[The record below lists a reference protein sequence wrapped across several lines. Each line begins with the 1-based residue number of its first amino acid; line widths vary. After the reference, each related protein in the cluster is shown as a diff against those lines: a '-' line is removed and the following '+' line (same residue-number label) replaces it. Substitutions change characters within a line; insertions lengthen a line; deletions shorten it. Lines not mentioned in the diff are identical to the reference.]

1 MSAAD
6 LLELGRRGRA
16 DALAQQAER
25 ARAAAGWDAAAALE
39 LAAAWL
45 LAGDPRQAD
54 LAFLEADQLAP
65 SLALVPD
72 PWGLWPAPPAT
83 ASAPDPAGQQRL
95 RALAERYRSWRQP
108 DAQAL
113 WQQLLPQLQA
123 DWRGALEPS
132 LLDQLLILG
141 RASALPGAPPLQPP
155 LEDALVGL
163 VSDAEIAAEPAT
175 SNRFWQLMARIR
187 PHWGLARIRAA
198 DLALARGELE
208 ASGRWLADP
217 PAEALANPWFHD
229 VAARQAVAR
238 SDVDAALDA
247 WAEAIRIAQADAA
260 AASLAEIFEMR
271 RREARRGPGVLQV
284 RSLANRGEPAAAL
297 ALLERL
303 LADDPQWQPLR
314 SLREQLQQPSQ
325 QAPQQSSQQAPQPQ
339 IKPHPKLEATPVPA
353 APAAQGAA
361 GFEALLERAAARLQ
375 ALGAGV
381 PAPAAAEPPADLD
394 ALAGQLRAFERRLSD
409 YEARF
414 ALA

>member
-1 MSAAD
+1 MGCLSFAD
-6 LLELGRRGRA
+6 LLELGRRGRGA
-16 DALAQQAER
+16 ELAAAAEQAR
-25 ARAAAGWDAAAALE
+25 GDAGWDAAAALE

-45 LAGDPRQAD
+45 LAGDRRQAD
-54 LAFLEADQLAP
+54 LALLEADQLAP

-72 PWGLWPAPPAT
+72 PWGLWPAPPAQ
-83 ASAPDPAGQQRL
+83 APMGGAVRE
-95 RALAERYRSWRQP
+95 AAERVRAWRQP

-123 DWRGALEPS
+123 NWHAALEPP

-141 RASALPGAPPLQPP
+141 RASALPGAASLQPP

-163 VSDAEIAAEPAT
+163 VSDAEIAAEPAA
-175 SNRFWQLMARIR
+175 SNRFWQLLATLR
-187 PHWGLARIRAA
+187 PQWGLARIRAA

-208 ASGRWLADP
+208 ASGRWLAEP

-238 SDVDAALDA
+238 GAIDAALDA
-247 WAEAIRIAQADAA
+247 WAEAIRTAQADAA
-260 AASLAEIFEMR
+260 SAGLAEIFEQR

-284 RSLANRGEPAAAL
+284 RSLANRGEHPAAH

-314 SLREQLQQPSQ
+314 SLREQLQ
-325 QAPQQSSQQAPQPQ
+325 
-339 IKPHPKLEATPVPA
+339 A
-353 APAAQGAA
+353 APVAAAAEAVAEPVVSVAAVVAPLAAPVA
-361 GFEALLERAAARLQ
+361 GFEALLERAAARL
-375 ALGAGV
+375 ASFGGTPVPVAVAHVAGE
-381 PAPAAAEPPADLD
+381 AAVSAPADLD
-394 ALAGQLRAFERRLSD
+394 ALAGELAALERRLSD
-409 YEARF
+409 FEARF

>member
-16 DALAQQAER
+16 DALALQAEQ
-25 ARAAAGWDAAAALE
+25 ARAATGWDAAAALE

-72 PWGLWPAPPAT
+72 PWGLWPAP
-83 ASAPDPAGQQRL
+83 SAPAVDPADQERL
-95 RALAERYRSWRQP
+95 LALAERYRSWRHP

-113 WQQLLPQLQA
+113 WQPLLPQLQA
-123 DWRGALEPS
+123 DWHAALEPP

-141 RASALPGAPPLQPP
+141 RASALAGAPPLQPP

-163 VSDAEIAAEPAT
+163 VSDAEIAAEPAA
-175 SNRFWQLMARIR
+175 SNRFWQLLASIR
-187 PHWGLARIRAA
+187 SHWGLARIRAA

-238 SDVDAALDA
+238 GAVDAALDA
-247 WAEAIRIAQADAA
+247 WAEAIRVAQAEASD
-260 AASLAEIFEMR
+260 ASLVEIFEQR

-284 RSLANRGEPAAAL
+284 RSLANRGEPAAAQ

-314 SLREQLQQPSQ
+314 SLREQLQPPPSQ
-325 QAPQQSSQQAPQPQ
+325 PAPQQPEPG
-339 IKPHPKLEATPVPA
+339 AT
-353 APAAQGAA
+353 
-361 GFEALLERAAARLQ
+361 GFEALLERATARLQ
-375 ALGAGV
+375 TLGGSVIQSAAGD
-381 PAPAAAEPPADLD
+381 APADLD
-394 ALAGQLRAFERRLSD
+394 AIAGQLSALELRLSD

>member
-1 MSAAD
+1 MGCLSFAD
-6 LLELGRRGRA
+6 LLELGRRGRRA
-16 DALAQQAER
+16 ELAAAAEQAR
-25 ARAAAGWDAAAALE
+25 SAAGWDAASALE

-45 LAGDPRQAD
+45 LAGDRRQAD
-54 LAFLEADQLAP
+54 LALLEADQLDP

-72 PWGLWPAPPAT
+72 PWGLWPAPPAE
-83 ASAPDPAGQQRL
+83 AGSHDGAVRAAADRL
-95 RALAERYRSWRQP
+95 RAWRQP

-123 DWRGALEPS
+123 NWHAALEPP

-141 RASALPGAPPLQPP
+141 RASALPGAAPLQPP

-163 VSDAEIAAEPAT
+163 VSDAEIAAEPAA
-175 SNRFWQLMARIR
+175 SNRFWQLLATLR
-187 PHWGLARIRAA
+187 PQWGLARIRAA

-208 ASGRWLADP
+208 ASGRWLAEP

-238 SDVDAALDA
+238 GAIDAALDA
-247 WAEAIRIAQADAA
+247 WAEAIRTAQADAA
-260 AASLAEIFEMR
+260 SAGLAEIFEQR

-284 RSLANRGEPAAAL
+284 RSLANRGEHPAAH

-314 SLREQLQQPSQ
+314 SLREQLQ
-325 QAPQQSSQQAPQPQ
+325 
-339 IKPHPKLEATPVPA
+339 A
-353 APAAQGAA
+353 APVAAAVPEAVAVPEAPAPLG
-361 GFEALLERAAARLQ
+361 GLEALLERATARLA
-375 ALGAGV
+375 ALGV
-381 PAPAAAEPPADLD
+381 APAAPEASAEPGAAANAPADLD
-394 ALAGQLRAFERRLSD
+394 ALAAELGALERRLSD

>member
-1 MSAAD
+1 MSATH
-6 LLELGRRGRA
+6 LLELGRRSQA
-16 DALAQQAER
+16 AELARQAEQ
-25 ARAAAGWDAAAALE
+25 ARAAPGWDAAAALE

-54 LAFLEADQLAP
+54 LALLEAHQLAP
-65 SLALVPD
+65 ALALVPD
-72 PWGLWPAPPAT
+72 PWGLWPAPAPPA
-83 ASAPDPAGQQRL
+83 PAEPAL
-95 RALAERYRSWRQP
+95 LALAERWRGWRQP
-108 DAQAL
+108 ECQGP

-123 DWRGALEPS
+123 DWRSALEPP
-132 LLDQLLILG
+132 LLDALLILG

-163 VSDAEIAAEPAT
+163 VSDAEIAAEPAA
-175 SNRFWQLMARIR
+175 SNRFWQLLATIR
-187 PHWGLARIRAA
+187 PHWALARIRAA

-208 ASGRWLADP
+208 ASGRWLVDP

-238 SDVDAALDA
+238 GDVAAALDA
-247 WAEAIRIAQADAA
+247 WAQAIRVAQADPSSAP
-260 AASLAEIFEMR
+260 AEIFEQR

-303 LADDPQWQPLR
+303 LVDDPQWQPLR
-314 SLREQLQQPSQ
+314 SLREQLQQPQSQ
-325 QAPQQSSQQAPQPQ
+325 PGPATVHAASPQAP
-339 IKPHPKLEATPVPA
+339 PA
-353 APAAQGAA
+353 AA
-361 GFEALLERAAARLQ
+361 GFAALLEQAEARLQ
-375 ALGAGV
+375 ALGDSLPQ
-381 PAPAAAEPPADLD
+381 PASSAEPADLD
-394 ALAGQLRAFERRLSD
+394 ALAAELSGLERRLSD

>member
-1 MSAAD
+1 MSATH
-6 LLELGRRGRA
+6 LLELGRRGQA
-16 DALAQQAER
+16 AELAEQAEQLQ
-25 ARAAAGWDAAAALE
+25 AAPGWDAAAALE

-65 SLALVPD
+65 ALALVPD
-72 PWGLWPAPPAT
+72 PWGLWPAPAS
-83 ASAPDPAGQQRL
+83 SAPADPAL
-95 RALAERYRSWRQP
+95 LSLAERYRQWRQP
-108 DAQAL
+108 NPQGL
-113 WQQLLPQLQA
+113 WQQLLHQLQA
-123 DWRGALEPS
+123 DWRSALEPP

-163 VSDAEIAAEPAT
+163 VSDAAIAAEPAA
-175 SNRFWQLMARIR
+175 SNRFWQLLATIR
-187 PHWGLARIRAA
+187 PHWALARIRAA

-238 SDVDAALDA
+238 GEVGAALDA
-247 WAEAIRIAQADAA
+247 WAEAIRVAQADAS
-260 AASLAEIFEMR
+260 AASLAEIFAQR
-271 RREARRGPGVLQV
+271 CREARRGPGVLQV
-284 RSLANRGEPAAAL
+284 RSLANHGEPAAAL

-314 SLREQLQQPSQ
+314 SLREQIQQ
-325 QAPQQSSQQAPQPQ
+325 PQPQ
-339 IKPHPKLEATPVPA
+339 PPPPA
-353 APAAQGAA
+353 APSPAAPLQAAPLQAAPAAA
-361 GFEALLERAAARLQ
+361 GFEALLEKAAARLQ
-375 ALGAGV
+375 ALGGAIPQP
-381 PAPAAAEPPADLD
+381 PASCPEPADLA
-394 ALAGQLRAFERRLSD
+394 ALATELSALERRLSD

>member
-1 MSAAD
+1 MSAAN
-6 LLELGRRGRA
+6 LLELGRSGRV
-16 DALAQQAER
+16 DALAQEACR
-25 ARAAAGWDAAAALE
+25 DAAAALE

-45 LAGDPRQAD
+45 LAGDPRRAD

-72 PWGLWPAPPAT
+72 PWGLWPPA
-83 ASAPDPAGQQRL
+83 AVPAAGLDPAEQERL
-95 RALAERYRSWRQP
+95 LALAERYRSWRQP

-123 DWRGALEPS
+123 DWRRALEPP
-132 LLDQLLILG
+132 LVDQLLILG

-163 VSDAEIAAEPAT
+163 VSDAEIAAEPAA
-175 SNRFWQLMARIR
+175 SNRFWQLLARIR

-198 DLALARGELE
+198 DLALSRGELE

-238 SDVDAALDA
+238 SDVAAALDA
-247 WAEAIRIAQADAA
+247 WAEAIRVAQADES
-260 AASLAEIFEMR
+260 AASLVEIFAQR
-271 RREARRGPGVLQV
+271 CREARRGPGVLQV

-297 ALLERL
+297 ELLERL

-314 SLREQLQQPSQ
+314 SLREQLQQ
-325 QAPQQSSQQAPQPQ
+325 APQPRVEPPS
-339 IKPHPKLEATPVPA
+339 KAEGEPA
-353 APAAQGAA
+353 PEPDAS
-361 GFEALLERAAARLQ
+361 GFEALLARATARLQ
-375 ALGAGV
+375 ALGGSL
-381 PAPAAAEPPADLD
+381 PAPDPQECAAGTDLD
-394 ALAGQLRAFERRLSD
+394 ALAGQLNALERRLSD